1 MNAKEYDVMIF
12 IGAGEG
18 SAVYQY
24 FNLGTPGIG
33 GPGVCGFIEVAVLK
47 GGFSQKKLES
57 HVQKGLTILGSLCS
71 FFYVCFRKDP
81 DLKNTIVVLE

>member
-18 SAVYQY
+18 SAVYRY
-24 FNLGTPGIG
+24 LSLGTPGIG

-47 GGFSQKKLES
+47 GGFSQKNRRAMYK
-57 HVQKGLTILGSLCS
+57 
-71 FFYVCFRKDP
+71 KD
-81 DLKNTIVVLE
+81 

>member
-18 SAVYQY
+18 SAVYRY

-33 GPGVCGFIEVAVLK
+33 GLGVCGFIR
-47 GGFSQKKLES
+47 GGFSQKNW
-57 HVQKGLTILGSLCS
+57 
-71 FFYVCFRKDP
+71 RAM
-81 DLKNTIVVLE
+81 

>member
-18 SAVYQY
+18 SAVYRY
-24 FNLGTPGIG
+24 FNLGTPKIG
-33 GPGVCGFIEVAVLK
+33 GLGICGFIR
-47 GGFSQKKLES
+47 GGLSQKKLES